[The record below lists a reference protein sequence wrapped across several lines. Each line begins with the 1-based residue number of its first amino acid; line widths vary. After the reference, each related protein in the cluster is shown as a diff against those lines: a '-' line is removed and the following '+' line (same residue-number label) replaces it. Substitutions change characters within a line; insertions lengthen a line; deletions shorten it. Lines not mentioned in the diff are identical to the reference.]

1 MKIVP
6 IYATEYLGQ
15 AWPLLEEL
23 RLELATNPEKMQLD
37 PDIETYALLE
47 ELNRLMSLG
56 VFDDNENLVGYSI
69 NVLSR
74 NLHYDL
80 RMCQNDI
87 LYLRKD
93 LRVGPL
99 GLKLIR
105 ATEAHAKEL
114 GCDLMLWH
122 AKPNTS
128 LDKILPRVGYR
139 TQDVMYSKELT

>member
-1 MKIVP
+1 MKITP
-6 IYATEYLGQ
+6 ISAVEYLGQ
-15 AWPLLEEL
+15 AWPLLEEH

-37 PDIETYALLE
+37 PDIQTYALLE
-47 ELNRLMSLG
+47 ELNKLMSLG
-56 VFDDNENLVGYSI
+56 VFDDDGHLVGYSI
-69 NVLSR
+69 NIVNR

-93 LRVGPL
+93 LRLGPL

-114 GCDLMLWH
+114 GCDMMIWH
-122 AKPNTS
+122 AKPHTS
-128 LDKILPRVGYR
+128 LDQILPRVGYR
-139 TQDVMYSKELT
+139 TQDIMYSKELT